1 MKSRFNDT
9 DLDLTEDEKTW
20 LVEVQKKE
28 DESNGAFSPD
38 ELLID
43 LNDQLS
49 KDFRPSQIDE
59 RLYKQGRGNDL
70 PGLTL
75 AGSWLVDSD
84 SRQVQLA
91 EQVILTIKKS
101 IRENYDDNTFTAD
114 DIAKSL
120 AGEFD
125 ISASEVGVILGKLND
140 IGSFWKGARSWEDS
154 NRTGFKAITVEGESV
169 IRQYLGFEDLDS
181 HITNRIERWMD
192 SSRGLT
198 TRTSS
203 RDIGYS
209 PTKDRIDSG
218 MEPLDIF
225 ISHSSEDRDAA
236 EALIDLLESALIF
249 PQTGRIRCTSVD
261 GYRLP
266 TGSET
271 GDTIRQEVSD
281 SKVLIALIT
290 PNSMTSVYVLF
301 ELGARW
307 HSQKP
312 LYPLTS
318 KGAGVTSLDGPL
330 REINAMD
337 GNEEGQVQK
346 FLEDISSE
354 LGLKLNKRSRYG
366 RYIDRLIKLGSS

>member
-1 MKSRFNDT
+1 MKSRFDDT

-28 DESNGAFSPD
+28 NESYGPFSPD

-43 LNDQLS
+43 LDDQLS

-59 RLYKQGRGNDL
+59 RLYKQGRGNDVA
-70 PGLTL
+70 GLTL

-91 EQVILTIKKS
+91 EQIILTVKKS
-101 IRENYDDNTFTAD
+101 IKENYGDNTFTAD
-114 DIAKSL
+114 DIAESL

-125 ISASEVGVILGKLND
+125 TSASEVGVILGRLND
-140 IGSFWKGARSWEDS
+140 IGSFWKGARRWEDS

-169 IRQYLGFEDLDS
+169 IRQYLGFKDLDS
-181 HITNRIERWMD
+181 HITDRLKRWLDSPRGRI
-192 SSRGLT
+192 
-198 TRTSS
+198 TRTPHKDTAYSS
-203 RDIGYS
+203 TRDGINS
-209 PTKDRIDSG
+209 DT
-218 MEPLDIF
+218 EPPDIF
-225 ISHSSEDRDAA
+225 ISHSSEDKDAA
-236 EALIDLLESALIF
+236 EALIDLLESALSF
-249 PQTGRIRCTSVD
+249 PHTDRIRCTSVD

-266 TGSET
+266 TGSDT
-271 GDTIRQEVSD
+271 GETIRQEVSN

-307 HSQKP
+307 HSRKP

-318 KGAGVTSLDGPL
+318 KGAGVASLDGPL
-330 REINAMD
+330 GEINAMD
-337 GNEEGQVQK
+337 GNEEGQVQR
-346 FLEDISSE
+346 FLEDVSS
-354 LGLKLNKRSRYG
+354 KLDLRLNRRSKYG
-366 RYIDRLIKLGSS
+366 KYIDRFVDLGSS